1 MIYRFEAYALDCDR
15 RELRRSDEH
24 VFVEPQVFDILV
36 YLIRNRER
44 VVGKGEL
51 LAAVWNG
58 RFVSESTFTTR
69 ISAVRRAIEDSGE
82 QQRLIRTVTRR
93 GLRFVGD
100 VWEERDARI
109 ADAFVRARH
118 SEIEVLAPD
127 LRRVPKTSASPDK
140 PAIAVVPFANLSGDP
155 DQEYVAAGIS
165 EDLVTAL
172 SQFRWL
178 SVIAPNSGFACNGNA
193 VNAKSPAQALGV
205 RYSLEGSL
213 RKSANRVRVT
223 ARLIDTAT
231 FAHLWA
237 GRCDAEL
244 EEIFEL
250 QDLVTTGVIAALAP
264 KLEQHEIDRVKRMSD
279 EPDPY
284 HCYLRG
290 MGNVYEWSRDGI
302 SNALSLFHRA
312 IEIDPEFAT
321 AYGMAAYC
329 YVQRTS
335 YGWTVDRPQEVAEC
349 ARLARLA
356 AEFGKDDAV
365 ALSKAAHA
373 IASVVGDI
381 DSGAIFIEQAL
392 RLNPNLA
399 AGWYVSGWIKLFLG
413 EPSTAIEHLARAM
426 RLSPFDQL
434 RVKIHAAVAYAHLLA
449 GRYDDASVAAENA
462 LRARSNYLTAMRGAS
477 ASHALAGRL
486 GEARKLIAHVRQGDP
501 ALHISNLANL
511 LPFRRA
517 QDFNRWA
524 EGLQKAGLPD

>member
-1 MIYRFEAYALDCDR
+1 
-15 RELRRSDEH
+15 
-24 VFVEPQVFDILV
+24 
-36 YLIRNRER
+36 
-44 VVGKGEL
+44 
-51 LAAVWNG
+51 
-58 RFVSESTFTTR
+58 
-69 ISAVRRAIEDSGE
+69 
-82 QQRLIRTVTRR
+82 
-93 GLRFVGD
+93 
-100 VWEERDARI
+100 
-109 ADAFVRARH
+109 
-118 SEIEVLAPD
+118 
-127 LRRVPKTSASPDK
+127 
-140 PAIAVVPFANLSGDP
+140 
-155 DQEYVAAGIS
+155 
-165 EDLVTAL
+165 
-172 SQFRWL
+172 
-178 SVIAPNSGFACNGNA
+178 
-193 VNAKSPAQALGV
+193 
-205 RYSLEGSL
+205 
-213 RKSANRVRVT
+213 
-223 ARLIDTAT
+223 
-231 FAHLWA
+231 
-237 GRCDAEL
+237 
-244 EEIFEL
+244 
-250 QDLVTTGVIAALAP
+250 
-264 KLEQHEIDRVKRMSD
+264 
-279 EPDPY
+279 
-284 HCYLRG
+284 
-290 MGNVYEWSRDGI
+290 
-302 SNALSLFHRA
+302 
-312 IEIDPEFAT
+312 
-321 AYGMAAYC
+321 
-329 YVQRTS
+329 
-335 YGWTVDRPQEVAEC
+335 VAEC